1 MAIKI
6 TKIWMTDCKPC
17 NLVEGYLD
25 ELKQDFDFE
34 VESHNVTAEA
44 FQERK
49 KAKQTLAK
57 YGTIKVPLLIVSV
70 DGEDVASV
78 YKEHVG
84 EDTPQYKVKLEEI
97 LKGL

>member
-17 NLVEGYLD
+17 NDVQDYLE
-25 ELKQDFDFE
+25 ELQDTYEFE
-34 VESHNVTAEA
+34 VDSLNITAEA
-44 FQERK
+44 FAERK

-57 YGTIKVPLLIVSV
+57 YGTIKVPLLIISV
-70 DGEDVASV
+70 DGEDKASV

-84 EDTPQYKVKLEEI
+84 ENTPEYKTKLEDI
-97 LKGL
+97 LKTL